1 MKPKE
6 MRDMSLDEM
15 KAKQGELLK
24 ETFNLRMQNAAGQL
38 ENPIRLRM
46 VRKDIARMETII
58 AERERAS

>member
-6 MRDMSLDEM
+6 IRGMSLDEM
-15 KAKQGELLK
+15 KAKQGEFLK
-24 ETFNLRMQNAAGQL
+24 EIFNLRMQNAAGQL

-46 VRKDIARMETII
+46 VRKDIARMKTII